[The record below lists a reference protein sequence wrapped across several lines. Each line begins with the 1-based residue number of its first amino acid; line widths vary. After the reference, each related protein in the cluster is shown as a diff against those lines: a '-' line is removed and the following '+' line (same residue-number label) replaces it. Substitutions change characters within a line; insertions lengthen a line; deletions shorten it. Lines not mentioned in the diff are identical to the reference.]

1 MNNQVKTIFL
11 LGALS
16 ALLIALGGVLGRNY
30 LYGLTVLA
38 VVMNFVSYFWSDK
51 IVLAMNHAREVSRE
65 EAPRLHAVVEELS
78 MRAEIP
84 KPRVFL
90 IPQAQANAFAT
101 GRDPQHGAV
110 AVSEGILRLLSERE
124 LRGVLAH
131 ELAHIK
137 NRDILIASV
146 AATIASAI
154 TFVAHAVRWGAIFG
168 GYGSRDDRG
177 GSSPLALL
185 AMAIVAPIAALLIQM
200 GISRSREFIA
210 DANGAGISGDPEAL
224 ARALERLHEGVQAI
238 PANVAP
244 ATASMYIVN
253 PFTRSGLMS
262 LFSTH
267 PPVEERVARLRNLMH
282 DSSRMAV

>member
-16 ALLIALGGVLGRNY
+16 AVLIALGGFLGEGY
-30 LYGLTVLA
+30 LYTFGAMA

-51 IVLAMNHAREVSRE
+51 IVLAMNHAQEVSPE
-65 EAPRLHAVVEELS
+65 EAPRLHAIVEELAA
-78 MRAEIP
+78 RAEIP
-84 KPRVFL
+84 KPRIYLV
-90 IPQAQANAFAT
+90 PEAQANAFAT

-110 AVSEGILRLLSERE
+110 AVSQGILRLLSERE

-137 NRDILIASV
+137 NRDILISSV

-154 TFVAHAVRWGAIFG
+154 TFIAHAVRWGAIFG

-185 AMAIVAPIAALLIQM
+185 AMAIVAPFAALLIQL
-200 GISRSREFIA
+200 GISRSREYVA
-210 DANGAGISGDPEAL
+210 DATGARISGDPESL
-224 ARALERLHEGVQAI
+224 ARALERLHEGAKAI

-253 PFTRSGLMS
+253 PFTGAAMMS

-267 PPVEERVARLRNLMH
+267 PPVEERVARLREMLY
-282 DSSRMAV
+282 DSARLAV